1 MSDWPQTLVLAGAGK
16 MGGAMLKGWLAGG
29 LPAAGVTVLEP
40 SPSQE
45 MRGLAERHGFA
56 LNPDAVTPPETLV
69 LAIKPQILESAAP
82 RLAADRRREN
92 PRRFRARGKNDRQSR
107 GPTARG

>member
-45 MRGLAERHGFA
+45 ILGLAERHG
-56 LNPDAVTPPETLV
+56 
-69 LAIKPQILESAAP
+69 
-82 RLAADRRREN
+82 
-92 PRRFRARGKNDRQSR
+92 SR
-107 GPTARG
+107 